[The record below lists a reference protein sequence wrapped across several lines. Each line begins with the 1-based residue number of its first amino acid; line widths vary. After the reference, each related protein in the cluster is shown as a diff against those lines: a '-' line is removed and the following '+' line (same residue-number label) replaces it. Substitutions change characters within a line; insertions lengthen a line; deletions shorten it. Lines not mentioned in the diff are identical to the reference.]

1 MCSKYHLLSQDEL
14 SVPYQDIKIIEKRLA
29 DYEKNGMKG
38 IPWEEVEKELFDL
51 LSPQSLANED
61 RTRNS

>member
-51 LSPQSLANED
+51 FESSVSSKRRSNP
-61 RTRNS
+61 